1 MTQWGKQTNPSVSI
15 HIRGEIKHQTHGISQ
30 RERADASP

>member
-1 MTQWGKQTNPSVSI
+1 MSQWGKQTNPSASM
-15 HIRGEIKHQTHGISQ
+15 RGEIKHQTHGISQ